1 MNKEFIETAYSV
13 AEAKKDYI
21 LQKIQTSQT
30 VSDYDFVE
38 HVWFSSKLSEIQK
51 EAQKEN
57 NNIFNGKVSLLA
69 LQDVILLLI
78 YISINHTPDP

>member
-38 HVWFSSKLSEIQK
+38 HVWFSSKLSEI
-51 EAQKEN
+51 
-57 NNIFNGKVSLLA
+57 
-69 LQDVILLLI
+69 
-78 YISINHTPDP
+78 